1 MQNIVIVNLFNGA
14 GGGVRI
20 TLHIANILAERGYK
34 VRLVALSGL
43 PIDTLDRIHGT
54 NLAKYLWKNLYV
66 KYLLDYQQSKYLLRF
81 HLYIYHRYIKMLKEV
96 IATYDP
102 DIIVLFDD
110 ILPIDWDSVKAR
122 VLLYSHFPYV
132 ARLLYNIYDEID
144 SDYTKP
150 FNILKERVFRSSMLH
165 RYFFVGN
172 IKDLK
177 KDIEVIANSTI
188 TSIFIKRVWDVDSK
202 ILFPFVAI
210 PQSILLKKPLPIN
223 LRSNTI
229 VSLGVI
235 TPGKRYGE
243 LIDAF
248 SKVRQKL
255 KNTKLIIIGSLVDKS
270 YYRYLLRKIKSLGL
284 EENVFIFTDVDE
296 EKKWKILL
304 RAKMYV
310 HMKRFE
316 PFGIAVAEAMYAG
329 AIPIVYKGYTN
340 GPWIDILDKGKYGMG
355 FRTIEELVEAI
366 YSVTTLDKNQLGEL
380 QEKIFEKAHNF
391 SLEVFKEKFIQLV
404 EGGNK

>member
-1 MQNIVIVNLFNGA
+1 MQNVIIVNLFNGV

-20 TLHIANILAERGYK
+20 TLHIANILAERGHR
-34 VRLVALSGL
+34 VSLVALSGL
-43 PIDTLDRIHGT
+43 PINVLDEIHGT
-54 NLAKYLWKNLYV
+54 NLAMYLGKNLSI
-66 KYLLDYQQSKYLLRF
+66 KYFLGRYKSEYLLRLR
-81 HLYIYHRYIKMLKEV
+81 LYVYEHYIKMLKEA
-96 IATYDP
+96 IKRYDP

-110 ILPIDWDSVKAR
+110 IPLIEWDSVKAR

-150 FNILKERVFRSSMLH
+150 FNILKERVFRSSILH

-188 TSIFIKRVWDVDSK
+188 TSIFIKRVWDVDTK
-202 ILFPFVAI
+202 ILFPFVVA
-210 PQSILLKKPLPIN
+210 PQSILLKKPLPTN
-223 LRSNTI
+223 LRPNII

-235 TPGKRYGE
+235 APGKRYGE

-248 SKVRQKL
+248 SKVRQRL
-255 KNTKLIIIGSLVDKS
+255 KNIKLIIMGSLIDKS

-284 EENVFIFTDVDE
+284 GKNVLIFTDVDE
-296 EKKWKILL
+296 EKKWEVLL
-304 RAKMYV
+304 RAKIYV

-329 AIPIVYKGYTN
+329 AIPVVYKGYTSD
-340 GPWIDILDKGKYGMG
+340 PWIDIIDRGKYGIG
-355 FRTIEELVEAI
+355 FRTIEELAEAI
-366 YSVTTLDKNQLGEL
+366 EHVINTEGEL
-380 QEKIFEKAHNF
+380 FELQDKAFERSRIFLLSA
-391 SLEVFKEKFIQLV
+391 FKKKFMELI
-404 EGGNK
+404 EGVI

>member
-1 MQNIVIVNLFNGA
+1 MHDIIIVNLFNGA
-14 GGGVRI
+14 GGGVRT

-54 NLAKYLWKNLYV
+54 NLAKYLWRNLYV
-66 KYLLDYQQSKYLLRF
+66 KYLLDYRQSKNLLRF
-81 HLYIYHRYIKMLKEV
+81 RLYVYQRYIKMLKEV

-110 ILPIDWDSVKAR
+110 IPPIDLDSVKAR

-132 ARLLYNIYDEID
+132 ARLLCNIYDEID
-144 SDYTKP
+144 SDYINP
-150 FNILKERVFRSSMLH
+150 FNILKERVLRSSILH

-172 IKDLK
+172 IKDLR

-188 TSIFIKRVWDVDSK
+188 TSIFIKRVWNIDSK
-202 ILFPFVAI
+202 ILFPFVVA

-223 LRSNTI
+223 LRPNII

-235 TPGKRYGE
+235 APGKRHGE
-243 LIDAF
+243 LIDTF
-248 SKVRQKL
+248 SKVRQNL
-255 KNTKLIIIGSLVDKS
+255 KNIKLVIMGSHVDKS
-270 YYRYLLRKIKSLGL
+270 YYRYLLRKIKSSGL
-284 EENVFIFTDVDE
+284 EGNVFIINDVNE
-296 EKKWKILL
+296 EKKWELL
-304 RAKMYV
+304 LKAKMYV

-329 AIPIVYKGYTN
+329 AEPIVRKGFTS
-340 GPWIDILDKGKYGMG
+340 GPWIDIVDRGKYGIG
-355 FRTIEELVEAI
+355 FRTIEELAEAI
-366 YSVTTLDKNQLGEL
+366 YSITTLDKNQLGEM
-380 QEKIFEKAHNF
+380 QEKIFERAHNF
-391 SLEVFKEKFIQLV
+391 SLEVFKARFTKLV
-404 EGGNK
+404 EG

>member
-1 MQNIVIVNLFNGA
+1 MQNIIIVNLFNGA

-81 HLYIYHRYIKMLKEV
+81 RLYVYQRYIKMLKEA

-102 DIIVLFDD
+102 DIIILFDD
-110 ILPIDWDSVKAR
+110 IPPIDWDSVKAR
-122 VLLYSHFPYV
+122 VLLYSHFPYA

-150 FNILKERVFRSSMLH
+150 FNILKERVFRSSILH

-188 TSIFIKRVWDVDSK
+188 TSIFIKRVWGVDSK
-202 ILFPFVAI
+202 ILFPFVVA

-223 LRSNTI
+223 LRPSII

-235 TPGKRYGE
+235 APGKRYGE

-248 SKVRQKL
+248 NKVRQRL
-255 KNTKLIIIGSLVDKS
+255 KNVELIIMGSLVDKS

-284 EENVFIFTDVDE
+284 EENVFILTDISE
-296 EKKWKILL
+296 EKKWEILL
-304 RAKMYV
+304 RAKIYV

-316 PFGIAVAEAMYAG
+316 PFGIAVAEAMFAG
-329 AIPIVYKGYTN
+329 AIPVVYRGSLN
-340 GPWIDILDKGKYGMG
+340 GPWIDIVDRGRYGMG
-355 FRTIEELVEAI
+355 FRTIDELTEIVHNTA
-366 YSVTTLDKNQLGEL
+366 TLNANNLKEL
-380 QEKIFEKAHNF
+380 QEETIERAKVFTLENFKFNFIKIIE
-391 SLEVFKEKFIQLV
+391 S
-404 EGGNK
+404 

>member
-1 MQNIVIVNLFNGA
+1 MQNIIIVNLFNDV

-20 TLHIANILAERGYK
+20 TLHIANILAEKGYK
-34 VRLVALSGL
+34 VRLIALSGL

-54 NLAKYLWKNLYV
+54 SLAKYLWKNLYV

-81 HLYIYHRYIKMLKEV
+81 RLYVYQRYIKMLKEV

-110 ILPIDWDSVKAR
+110 IPPIEWDSVKAR
-122 VLLYSHFPYV
+122 VLLYSHFPYA
-132 ARLLYNIYDEID
+132 ARLLFNIYDYMD
-144 SDYTKP
+144 VDRAKP
-150 FNILKERVFRSSMLH
+150 FSILRERVFRKFLLH
-165 RYFFVGN
+165 KYFFVGN

-202 ILFPFVAI
+202 ILFPFIAA
-210 PQSILLKKPLPIN
+210 PQSVSLKKPLSAD
-223 LRSNTI
+223 LRSNII

-235 TPGKRYGE
+235 APGKRFGE

-248 SKVRQKL
+248 NKVMQRI
-255 KNTKLIIIGSLVDKS
+255 KNIRLVIMGSLVDKN
-270 YYRYLLRKIKSLGL
+270 YYKYLLRKIKRIGL
-284 EENVFIFTDVDE
+284 ENIFIITDVDE
-296 EKKWKILL
+296 EKKWEILL

-366 YSVTTLDKNQLGEL
+366 YSVATLDKNQLGEL

-391 SLEVFKEKFIQLV
+391 SLEVFKAKFIQLV

>member
-1 MQNIVIVNLFNGA
+1 MQNIIIVNLFNGV

-43 PIDTLDRIHGT
+43 PIDTLDRMHGT

-81 HLYIYHRYIKMLKEV
+81 RLYVYQRYIKMLKEV

-110 ILPIDWDSVKAR
+110 IPPIEWDSVKAR
-122 VLLYSHFPYV
+122 VLLYSHFPYA
-132 ARLLYNIYDEID
+132 ARLLFNIYDYMD
-144 SDYTKP
+144 VDRAKP
-150 FNILKERVFRSSMLH
+150 FSILRERVFRKFLLH
-165 RYFFVGN
+165 KYFFVGN

-188 TSIFIKRVWDVDSK
+188 TSIFIKKVWNVDSK
-202 ILFPFVAI
+202 ILFPFIAA
-210 PQSILLKKPLPIN
+210 PQSVSLKKPLSAD
-223 LRSNTI
+223 LRSNI
-229 VSLGVI
+229 VVSLGVI
-235 TPGKRYGE
+235 APGKRFGE

-248 SKVRQKL
+248 NKVMQRI
-255 KNTKLIIIGSLVDKS
+255 KNIRLVIMGSLVDKN
-270 YYRYLLRKIKSLGL
+270 YYKYLLRKIKRIGL
-284 EENVFIFTDVDE
+284 ENIFIITDVDE
-296 EKKWKILL
+296 EKKWEILL

-366 YSVTTLDKNQLGEL
+366 YSVATLDKNQLGEL

-391 SLEVFKEKFIQLV
+391 SLEVFKAKFIQLV

>member
-1 MQNIVIVNLFNGA
+1 MQNIIIVNLFNDV

-20 TLHIANILAERGYK
+20 TLHIANILAEKGYK
-34 VRLVALSGL
+34 VRLIALSGL

-54 NLAKYLWKNLYV
+54 SLAKYLWKNLYV

-81 HLYIYHRYIKMLKEV
+81 RLYVYQRYIKMLKEV

-110 ILPIDWDSVKAR
+110 IPPIEWDSVKAR
-122 VLLYSHFPYV
+122 VLLYSHFPYA
-132 ARLLYNIYDEID
+132 ARLLFNIYDYMD
-144 SDYTKP
+144 VDRAKP
-150 FNILKERVFRSSMLH
+150 FSILRERVFRKFLLH
-165 RYFFVGN
+165 KYFFVGN

-188 TSIFIKRVWDVDSK
+188 TSIFIKKVWNVDSK
-202 ILFPFVAI
+202 ILFPFIAA
-210 PQSILLKKPLPIN
+210 PQSVSLKKPLSAD
-223 LRSNTI
+223 LRSNII

-235 TPGKRYGE
+235 APGKRFGE

-248 SKVRQKL
+248 NKVMQRI
-255 KNTKLIIIGSLVDKS
+255 KNIRLVIMGSLVDKN
-270 YYRYLLRKIKSLGL
+270 YYKYLLRKIKRIGL
-284 EENVFIFTDVDE
+284 ENIFIITDVDE
-296 EKKWKILL
+296 EKKWEILL

-329 AIPIVYKGYTN
+329 AIPIVYKGYTS
-340 GPWIDILDKGKYGMG
+340 GPWIDIVDKGKYGMA

-366 YSVTTLDKNQLGEL
+366 YSVATLDKNQLGEL
-380 QEKIFEKAHNF
+380 QEKVFEKAHNF
-391 SLEVFKEKFIQLV
+391 SLEVFKAKFIQLV